1 MMITC
6 LAAAL
11 KPTEIMN
18 THPEMVMLLQKFKT
32 NKLTQYLTEDPL
44 INDNKQL

>member
-1 MMITC
+1 MMQSKPTN

-18 THPEMVMLLQKFKT
+18 THDWIDVLQ
-32 NKLTQYLTEDPL
+32 TQH
-44 INDNKQL
+44 